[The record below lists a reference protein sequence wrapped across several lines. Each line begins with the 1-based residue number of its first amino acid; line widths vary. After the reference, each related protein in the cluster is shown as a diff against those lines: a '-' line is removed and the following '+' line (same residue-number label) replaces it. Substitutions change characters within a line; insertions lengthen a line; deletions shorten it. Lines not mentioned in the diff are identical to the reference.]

1 MSTPAVELR
10 GVGKRFQR
18 HADRRSTLKERIVRG
33 RSKQTQDFW
42 AVRDI
47 SLAIPRGSV
56 YGIIGHNG
64 SGKSTLLKLMTG
76 IYRPTEGSIATEGQ
90 QIVALGAMDD
100 WTFDDLAQL
109 IRKVE
114 FPPAFRNGGLRTR
127 RIPRDR

>member
-33 RSKQTQDFW
+33 RSQQTQDFW
-42 AVRDI
+42 AVRDV

-76 IYRPTEGSIATEGQ
+76 IYRPTEGSIASRGSE
-90 QIVALGAMDD
+90 ALTKVGRTGREATARAVTVG
-100 WTFDDLAQL
+100 WVLLA
-109 IRKVE
+109 
-114 FPPAFRNGGLRTR
+114 
-127 RIPRDR
+127 

>member
-1 MSTPAVELR
+1 MSTTAVELR

-42 AVRDI
+42 AVRDV

-76 IYRPTEGSIATEGQ
+76 IYRPTEGSIATQGR
-90 QIVALGAMDD
+90 VAALIELGAGFHPDM
-100 WTFDDLAQL
+100 TGRENIKL
-109 IRKVE
+109 
-114 FPPAFRNGGLRTR
+114 NG
-127 RIPRDR
+127 